1 MQQITDA
8 FGSFTAPAADYFRQL
23 VSGFAITASLV
34 CDESGNTISSQ
45 GSSSGLGND
54 TDLALL
60 VAMRRQPQVIVT
72 SGKTLR
78 ADNYRF
84 PRFADL
90 AVLTSHKVDI
100 DAPEGQKLILSSS
113 SYVQMINDLSR
124 SGYAR
129 MHVEYGVTGIKELI
143 AKNVLDAL
151 LLSSRRLSGVEALSR
166 ELKVSPI
173 IIQLDDLY
181 VGLVAWHSDRASS

>member
-1 MQQITDA
+1 MQQVTDA
-8 FGSFTAPAADYFRQL
+8 FGSFTAPAADYFSHL

-34 CDESGNTISSQ
+34 CDESGNTISSN
-45 GSSSGLGND
+45 GSSTGLGND

-60 VAMRRQPQVIVT
+60 IALRRQAQVIVT

-84 PRFADL
+84 PKFADL

-100 DAPEGQKLILSSS
+100 VAPEGQKLILSSS
-113 SYVQMINDLSR
+113 GYVQMINDLSR
-124 SGYAR
+124 SDYTR

-143 AKNVLDAL
+143 AKNALDAL
-151 LLSSRRLSGVEALSR
+151 LLSSKRLSGVEALAG

-181 VGLVAWHSDRASS
+181 VGLVAWHSGTATS

>member
-1 MQQITDA
+1 MQQVTDA
-8 FGSFTAPAADYFRQL
+8 FGSFASPAPDYFRQL
-23 VSGFAITASLV
+23 VSGFAVTASLV
-34 CDESGNTISSQ
+34 CDESGNTISSD
-45 GSSSGLGND
+45 GSSTGLGND

-60 VAMRRQPQVIVT
+60 VAMRRQAQVIVT

-84 PRFADL
+84 PKFADL
-90 AVLTSHKVDI
+90 AVLTNHKVDI
-100 DAPEGQKLILSSS
+100 VAPEGQKLIVSSS
-113 SYVQMINDLSR
+113 GYDQLIQELSR
-124 SGYAR
+124 SGYTR

-151 LLSSRRLSGVEALSR
+151 LVSSKQLSGVEALSR

>member
-1 MQQITDA
+1 MQQVTDA
-8 FGSFTAPAADYFRQL
+8 FGSFTAPAPDYFRQL
-23 VSGFAITASLV
+23 VSGFSVTASLV
-34 CDESGNTISSQ
+34 CDESGNTISSD
-45 GSSSGLGND
+45 GSSTGLGNE

-60 VAMRRQPQVIVT
+60 VAMRRQAQVIVT

-84 PRFADL
+84 PKFADL
-90 AVLTSHKVDI
+90 AVLTNQKVDI
-100 DAPEGQKLILSSS
+100 VVPEGQKLIVSSS
-113 SYVQMINDLSR
+113 GYDQMIQELSH
-124 SGYAR
+124 SGYTK

-143 AKNVLDAL
+143 ASNALDAL
-151 LLSSRRLSGVEALSR
+151 LLSSKQLSGVEALTR

>member
-1 MQQITDA
+1 MQQVTDA

-23 VSGFAITASLV
+23 VSGFAVTASLV
-34 CDESGNTISSQ
+34 CDESGNTISSD
-45 GSSSGLGND
+45 GSSTGLGNE

-60 VAMRRQPQVIVT
+60 VAMRRQAQVIVT

-84 PRFADL
+84 PKFADL
-90 AVLTSHKVDI
+90 AVLTNQKVDI
-100 DAPEGQKLILSSS
+100 VVPEGQKLIVSSS
-113 SYVQMINDLSR
+113 GYEQMIQDLSH
-124 SGYAR
+124 SGYTK
-129 MHVEYGVTGIKELI
+129 MHVEHGVAGIKELI
-143 AKNVLDAL
+143 ARNVLDAL
-151 LLSSRRLSGVEALSR
+151 LLSSKQRSGVEVLSR
-166 ELKVSPI
+166 ELNVSPI